1 MQNTYGHDSERR
13 GSPGNAWTQ
22 PGNGYF
28 NGSASMKQDC
38 PVPEQSA
45 SRDDSGQFQ
54 NSPSSFASQGPTRDR
69 GKGSLPLWLS
79 LGGAAVVVL
88 VLLWCLVFHF
98 MGSRAYASGEYEKA
112 ASLLRKDFLL
122 SRTMLWNAEYQNAIL
137 TYNQGR
143 FEQAAEMYSRL
154 GDEAHDGWL
163 MAVTAEA
170 ERIQRA
176 SSAEAGWEYLKPYAG
191 EEGIDRAISR
201 FQMQIAKEHL
211 EKGQYEEAVSIA
223 SQIMYQDEVDL
234 DTFYEKAYFLMGTQA
249 LTQQNYTQAA
259 DYLLQCKDTS
269 AREYGG
275 ILKDIQSGF
284 YYKAAQRIVAME
296 NHALDVYLEESLD
309 WILTESIE
317 ENSSQDLDVRLN
329 QGAAKKLL
337 WSDADTL
344 SAEQFSEDDEFLFY
358 EGGDHIGEIRAEP
371 DLIPVTSLSAL
382 LQKTAITPAGKFL
395 ILREQYGYPKEQ
407 PYYAVDFET
416 MSGLPSSLYPVSLS
430 EVEYLITLSYDYS
443 QINRG
448 TLVTSFSDGS
458 KTRQPVVVLR
468 LKGQVRLESLL
479 SKQELY
485 RSPVVHGGSS
495 PSLLGGGTDWKCGD
509 PPRIGKYIYTAIT
522 KVMP

>member
-1 MQNTYGHDSERR
+1 MQNTYGHDSERHD
-13 GSPGNAWTQ
+13 SPGNAWTQ
-22 PGNGYF
+22 PKNGYF
-28 NGSASMKQDC
+28 HESASMKQDC
-38 PVPEQSA
+38 PVPEQPA

-54 NSPSSFASQGPTRDR
+54 NSPSSFASQGHTQDR

-122 SRTMLWNAEYQNAIL
+122 SRTMLWNAEYQNATQ
-137 TYNQGR
+137 TYNQGKY
-143 FEQAAEMYSRL
+143 EQAAQMYSRL

-201 FQMQIAKEHL
+201 FQMQIAKERL
-211 EKGQYEEAVSIA
+211 EKGQYTEALSIA
-223 SQIMYQDEVDL
+223 SGIMYQDEVDL
-234 DTFYEKAYFLMGTQA
+234 GTFYEKAYYLLGTQA
-249 LTQQNYTQAA
+249 LSQKNYAQAA
-259 DYLLQCKDTS
+259 DYLLQCKDAS

-275 ILKDIQSGF
+275 ILKDIQSGQ
-284 YYKAAQRIVAME
+284 YYKAAQRIVAMDT
-296 NHALDVYLEESLD
+296 HDLDRYLEVSLD
-309 WILTESIE
+309 GILTKSIE
-317 ENSSQDLDVRLN
+317 ENSSQDLNVRLN
-329 QGAAKKLL
+329 QGAAKNLI
-337 WSDADTL
+337 WSGSDTL
-344 SAEQFSEDDEFLFY
+344 TAGQFTEVGEFFFY
-358 EGGDHIGEIRAEP
+358 EGGNHIGEIRAEP

-382 LQKTAITPAGKFL
+382 LQKTAVTPAGKIL
-395 ILREQYGYPKEQ
+395 ILREQYGYPKDQ

-416 MSGLPSSLYPVSLS
+416 MSGLPASMYPVSLA
-430 EVEYLITLSYDYS
+430 EVEYLITLSYDYT

-448 TLVTSFSDGS
+448 TLVTSYGDGS
-458 KTRQPVVVLR
+458 KTRQPVVILR

-479 SKQELY
+479 SRQELY

>member
-1 MQNTYGHDSERR
+1 MQNKYRHDSDRH
-13 GSPGNAWTQ
+13 GSPGNAWTH
-22 PGNGYF
+22 PKSDYF
-28 NGSASMKQDC
+28 NESASMKQDC
-38 PVPEQSA
+38 PFPEQLA

-54 NSPSSFASQGPTRDR
+54 NSPSSFASQGHTQDR
-69 GKGSLPLWLS
+69 GKSSLPLWLS

-201 FQMQIAKEHL
+201 FQMQMAKEHL
-211 EKGQYEEAVSIA
+211 EKGQYTEAMSIA
-223 SQIMYQDEVDL
+223 SGIMYQDEVDL
-234 DTFYEKAYFLMGTQA
+234 DTFYEKAYYLMGTQA

-269 AREYGG
+269 VREYGG

-296 NHALDVYLEESLD
+296 THALDVYLEESLD

-317 ENSSQDLDVRLN
+317 ANSSQDLDVRLN

-344 SAEQFSEDDEFLFY
+344 SAEQFSEDDEFFFF
-358 EGGDHIGEIRAEP
+358 EGGKHIGEIQAEP
-371 DLIPVTSLSAL
+371 DLMPVTSLDAL
-382 LQKTAITPAGKFL
+382 LQKTAITPAGKVL

-407 PYYAVDFET
+407 PYYAVDLGT
-416 MSGLPSSLYPVSLS
+416 MSNLPASVYPVSLA
-430 EVEYLITLSYDYS
+430 EVEYLITLSYDYT
-443 QINRG
+443 QTNRG
-448 TLVTSFSDGS
+448 TLVTSYGDGS
-458 KTRQPVVVLR
+458 KTRQPVVILR
-468 LKGQVRLESLL
+468 LKGQVRLEALL

-485 RSPVVHGGSS
+485 RSPVVQGGSS
-495 PSLLGGGTDWKCGD
+495 PYALGGGVDWKCGD